1 MQYSI
6 TSLYLLVGIGDSK
19 NFMLQSYI
27 KIVIITILYNNNG
40 FTSTKSANAG
50 LLILQNLRR
59 NVTIITVM
67 CCQYNDTE
75 IFILF
80 DISYHHTLMS

>member
-50 LLILQNLRR
+50 L
-59 NVTIITVM
+59 ITDFTKSEKKCHNNHSHVLSI
-67 CCQYNDTE
+67 QRY
-75 IFILF
+75 
-80 DISYHHTLMS
+80 